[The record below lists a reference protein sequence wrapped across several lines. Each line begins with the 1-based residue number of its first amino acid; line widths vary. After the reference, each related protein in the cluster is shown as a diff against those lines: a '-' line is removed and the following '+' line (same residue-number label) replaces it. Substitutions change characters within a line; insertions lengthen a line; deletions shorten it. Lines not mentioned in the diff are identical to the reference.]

1 MVGGIQDQVL
11 AHDGQ
16 TDEAEI
22 TPMNDARRSTS
33 IFAGRR
39 RASVSISF

>member
-22 TPMNDARRSTS
+22 TSKNDARRPTG
-33 IFAGRR
+33 IFASRR